1 MYKVNKTIYLQIINR
16 VFVFQLNCFVVQF
29 LVFPA
34 YYGNFSIHVSGNYP
48 FQYFL
53 AFGHP
58 FTSAHYKYY
67 PGIDLKAQFFT
78 YPYLFEITY
87 FLGEFTVENK
97 GKYMHVVFINTLFY
111 TFFLK

>member
-53 AFGHP
+53 P
-58 FTSAHYKYY
+58 L
-67 PGIDLKAQFFT
+67 GIPSPPPIISIIRESISK
-78 YPYLFEITY
+78 PS
-87 FLGEFTVENK
+87 FLR
-97 GKYMHVVFINTLFY
+97 ILI
-111 TFFLK
+111 FLKSLTFWENLLSRTKGNTCKLFLSIPCLLY